1 MVGPA
6 ESSSIVAKVATS
18 EINFRAACL
27 RSSVRSTT
35 ATIFASPD
43 CSYAGQ
49 CPFAATAPKPMIAP
63 RRTSLLCFESFEDRV
78 DDREGGI
85 RLVRGED
92 ERRMNTDARRVTHH
106 DQPLRQATLEE
117 FDAAFLRQ
125 QRFRFRVRDE
135 IETDEQSFSTD
146 VRERAVLF
154 RQPFKTFAQ

>member
-85 RLVRGED
+85 RLVRGEVQ
-92 ERRMNTDARRVTHH
+92 RRMKTAARRDHHH
-106 DQPLRQATLEE
+106 DRPPPQATLE
-117 FDAAFLRQ
+117 DIVATFLRHY
-125 QRFRFRVRDE
+125 RVR
-135 IETDEQSFSTD
+135 F
-146 VRERAVLF
+146 
-154 RQPFKTFAQ
+154 